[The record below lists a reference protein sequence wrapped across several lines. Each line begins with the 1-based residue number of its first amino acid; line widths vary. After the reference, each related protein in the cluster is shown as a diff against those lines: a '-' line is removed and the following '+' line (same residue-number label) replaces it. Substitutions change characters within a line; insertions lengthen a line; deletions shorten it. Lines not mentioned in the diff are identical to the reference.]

1 MSAATKCWGIYRET
15 AHSPGRVDDDAAI
28 LNRVGEVLAARG
40 FNVELLTADAA
51 DAAFETP
58 GANIF
63 AMCERSD
70 VLDRLDTAARAGA
83 IVVNSPD
90 AIRNTYRHRMIERFV
105 QHQVS
110 APASHVVATDASKLP
125 PGFGCVWIKRFD
137 FHATQPDDV
146 MYSASEEGWRKALRR
161 FAERGFTFV
170 VVQQNVPG
178 DLVKFYGVSRR
189 TVGPP
194 GPDWFK
200 WFYHRDR
207 GMMGHAFDAA
217 RLRDTALGAAAAL
230 GLEIF
235 GGDAIIQADGE
246 PVIIDLNAWPS
257 YALYRD
263 EAAQAIA
270 NHLADRFQRRLR
282 AVNR

>member
-217 RLRDTALGAAAAL
+217 RLRDAALGAAAAL

-270 NHLADRFQRRLR
+270 THLADRFQRRLR
-282 AVNR
+282 AIIR